1 MFWEIPIYS
10 NELPQWNG
18 PPYIQIFLA
27 QISVSGS
34 SGSFR
39 NQNFLYNISR
49 HLTETKLS

>member
-1 MFWEIPIYS
+1 MFWEIPIYN
-10 NELPQWNG
+10 NELPKWN
-18 PPYIQIFLA
+18 ILIFLA